1 MVRINFKTI
10 DRRTFHVDVDLS
22 ITVEALIERLAEHGI
37 GAGAKLAYAGKVLKP
52 KDTLATYGLSEGK
65 MVIVATQGKPVSK
78 PMASKPTPTTPATPA
93 PVPAGASQTIA
104 DTPNTQP
111 STAASTDAP
120 RKKDKTAVQEETA
133 DPNTSTMDVTMES
146 EAPESTA
153 MSASGATMITP
164 ADPKFTETVSML
176 CEMTGA
182 DAEKVKRALAVSYNN
197 PDRAAEILFSG
208 APLPSRAEI
217 ERAQNP
223 TEQPAGENANASA
236 SASMTAS
243 QGAAMQLLMQPQF
256 RMLQEAV
263 QENPASL
270 EPLLEQLGNENPDLL
285 RLLNDNQDFF
295 LEFLNQPAGGGG
307 GPGTIR
313 VTPEEKAAIERL
325 QALGFPADL
334 AIQAYFACEKNE
346 EAAANFL
353 FMNRDF

>member
-10 DRRTFHVDVDLS
+10 DRRTFHVDVDLGM
-22 ITVEALIERLAEHGI
+22 TVEALIETLAEHGI
-37 GAGAKLAYAGKVLKP
+37 GKGAKLAYAGKVLKGS
-52 KDTLATYGLSEGK
+52 DTLASYGLGEGK

-78 PMASKPTPTTPATPA
+78 PTTSKPTPATPA
-93 PVPAGASQTIA
+93 PAAVPAGAPHTPA
-104 DTPNTQP
+104 DAQP

-120 RKKDKTAVQEETA
+120 KKKDKSASQEEAA
-133 DPNTSTMDVTMES
+133 DPNTSTTDVTMS
-146 EAPESTA
+146 DSSA
-153 MSASGATMITP
+153 MSASGTTMITP
-164 ADPKFTETVSML
+164 IDPAFNETVSML

-182 DAEKVKRALAVSYNN
+182 DADKVQRALAASYNN
-197 PDRAAEILFSG
+197 PDRAAELLFSG
-208 APLPSRAEI
+208 APLPTRQQI
-217 ERAQNP
+217 EQAQNP
-223 TEQPAGENANASA
+223 AQQPSQPNAGGSGATGAREVSA
-236 SASMTAS
+236 SQT
-243 QGAAMQLLMQPQF
+243 AAMQLMMQPQF

-270 EPLLEQLGNENPDLL
+270 ESLLEQLGNENPDLL
-285 RLLNDNQDFF
+285 RLLNDNQDLF
-295 LEFLNQPAGGGG
+295 LEFLNQPAGG

-353 FMNRDF
+353 FNNRDFGE